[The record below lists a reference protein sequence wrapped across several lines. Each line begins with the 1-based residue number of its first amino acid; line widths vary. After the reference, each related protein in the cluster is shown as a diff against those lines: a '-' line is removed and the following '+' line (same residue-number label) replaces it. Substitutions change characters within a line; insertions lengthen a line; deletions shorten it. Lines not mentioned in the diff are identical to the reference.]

1 MKKYEGLF
9 IFPPELTGEGFKDPA
24 AEVVKWIEKFQG
36 KVIQKTD
43 LGKKPLGHMIKKYK
57 DGKMFLF
64 DFEMDPSRTQDFRKE
79 LELQENLLKYMVS
92 IPAKKPALPPLP
104 VAAAVTPK
112 VESTPHAK

>member
-1 MKKYEGLF
+1 MNGGGVQNMLKGC
-9 IFPPELTGEGFKDPA
+9 P
-24 AEVVKWIEKFQG
+24 KWVEKFQG

-57 DGKMFLF
+57 DGRMFLF
-64 DFEMDPSRTQDFRKE
+64 EFEMDSSRTQDFRKD

-92 IPAKKPALPPLP
+92 IPAKKPALPPLLVAS
-104 VAAAVTPK
+104 VAAPK

>member
-9 IFPPELTGEGFKDPA
+9 IFPPELTGEGSKDPS

-57 DGKMFLF
+57 DGRMFLF
-64 DFEMDPSRTQDFRKE
+64 EFEMESSRTQDFRKE
-79 LELQENLLKYMVS
+79 LELQEHLLRYMVS
-92 IPAKKPALPPLP
+92 IPGKKPVLPPLP
-104 VAAAVTPK
+104 AAPAATPK
-112 VESTPHAK
+112 VESTQHAK

>member
-9 IFPPELTGEGFKDPA
+9 IFPPEITGESHKDPS
-24 AEVVKWIEKFQG
+24 AEIVKWIEKFQG

-43 LGKKPLGHMIKKYK
+43 LGKRPLGHMIGKYK
-57 DGKMFLF
+57 DGKMFVF
-64 DFEMDPSRTQDFRKE
+64 EFEMDSSRTQDFRKD

-104 VAAAVTPK
+104 AASVVTSK
-112 VESTPHAK
+112 VESVKH

>member
-9 IFPPELTGEGFKDPA
+9 IFSPELTGEGFKDPA
-24 AEVVKWIEKFQG
+24 AEVLKWIEKYQG

-43 LGKKPLGHMIKKYK
+43 LGKKPLGHMIRKYK
-57 DGKMFLF
+57 DGRMFLF
-64 DFEMDPSRTQDFRKE
+64 DFEMDASRMQDFRKE

-104 VAAAVTPK
+104 AAPVAAAVTPK
-112 VESTPHAK
+112 A

>member
-9 IFPPELTGEGFKDPA
+9 IFPPEISGESHKDSA

-43 LGKKPLGHMIKKYK
+43 LGKRMLGHMIRKYK
-57 DGKMFLF
+57 DGRTFVF
-64 DFEMDPSRTQDFRKE
+64 EFEMDPSRMQDFRKE

-104 VAAAVTPK
+104 AVSTATPK
-112 VESTPHAK
+112 A